1 MDGMDGTDPR
11 NQSLPE
17 LISSLSEQMS
27 KLVRAELALARAELF
42 ANARQAILGG
52 GLLAAAA
59 FFGLTAWLAMVAA
72 AIAGIAEGLPVWAGA
87 LIIGGALAAPA
98 GVLALLGRAR
108 LRRGMPPLP
117 VTTVTF
123 RKDLHELASRNGHDG
138 ASRNGHDG
146 DSSVPAQRAALSEP
160 AAHEPAPHEPAPRAV
175 PAERGE
181 ARR

>member
-1 MDGMDGTDPR
+1 MDRTDPR

-17 LISSLSEQMS
+17 LISSLSEQVS

-59 FFGLTAWLAMVAA
+59 FVGLTAWLVMVAA
-72 AIAGIAEGLPVWAGA
+72 AVAGIAEGLPVWAGA
-87 LIIGGALAAPA
+87 LIIGGALAALA
-98 GVLALLGRAR
+98 AALALLGRAR

-117 VTTVTF
+117 MTTVTF
-123 RKDLHELASRNGHDG
+123 RKDLHELASRNGH
-138 ASRNGHDG
+138 NGDAPL
-146 DSSVPAQRAALSEP
+146 PAQRTALSE
-160 AAHEPAPHEPAPRAV
+160 AAPHEPAPGQV
-175 PAERGE
+175 PARHGE